1 MDLSEKQHHTKKC
14 NEIRRLN
21 LKLASMPTTQL
32 HLLDEIQHNKPIFCT
47 NTTAH
52 FDEFTHLTLVLAAQR
67 IEPLLML
74 VFYFHTF

>member
-32 HLLDEIQHNKPIFCT
+32 HLLDEIQHNKPFFVQIQLLIST
-47 NTTAH
+47 SL
-52 FDEFTHLTLVLAAQR
+52 LT
-67 IEPLLML
+67 
-74 VFYFHTF
+74 